1 MLNFLND
8 MFMIFGT
15 LLSSITTFPI
25 SEGVTVFNFLA
36 GGLVIVLLIKFFLRR

>member
-8 MFMIFGT
+8 IFMIFGT
-15 LLSSITTFPI
+15 LLSSIATFPI
-25 SEGVTVFNFLA
+25 AEGVTIFSFIA